1 MMRVFLH
8 ARNSDCQIVSLPQ
21 LLKNMSQNVK
31 LILVFLAGVALAAR
45 VKALPVIGP
54 IIPTI

>member
-1 MMRVFLH
+1 MGEILTVRKSFH
-8 ARNSDCQIVSLPQ
+8 PQ
-21 LLKNMSQNVK
+21 PVKIMSQNVK
-31 LILVFLAGVALAAR
+31 LVLVFLAGVALAAR

>member
-1 MMRVFLH
+1 MV
-8 ARNSDCQIVSLPQ
+8 
-21 LLKNMSQNVK
+21 
-31 LILVFLAGVALAAR
+31 LVFLAGVALASR

>member
-1 MMRVFLH
+1 M
-8 ARNSDCQIVSLPQ
+8 NPWI
-21 LLKNMSQNVK
+21 KYT
-31 LILVFLAGVALAAR
+31 LIFLAGVALASR

>member
-1 MMRVFLH
+1 
-8 ARNSDCQIVSLPQ
+8 
-21 LLKNMSQNVK
+21 MSQNVK

>member
-1 MMRVFLH
+1 
-8 ARNSDCQIVSLPQ
+8 
-21 LLKNMSQNVK
+21 MSQNVK
-31 LILVFLAGVALAAR
+31 LVIVFLAGVALAAR

>member
-1 MMRVFLH
+1 M
-8 ARNSDCQIVSLPQ
+8 NTY
-21 LLKNMSQNVK
+21 LKYT
-31 LILVFLAGVALAAR
+31 LIFLAGVALAAR

>member
-1 MMRVFLH
+1 MH
-8 ARNSDCQIVSLPQ
+8 PYI
-21 LLKNMSQNVK
+21 KYT
-31 LILVFLAGVALAAR
+31 LIFLAGVALASR

>member
-1 MMRVFLH
+1 MVRQFDH
-8 ARNSDCQIVSLPQ
+8 APNSDCPKVTFPQ
-21 LLKNMSQNVK
+21 LLKIMSQNVK
-31 LILVFLAGVALAAR
+31 LVLVFLAGVALAAR